1 MIIEVDHN
9 NNEVRFLPREQ
20 EGSDLPKYTIVNKV
34 KNTHECQDILDQFLS
49 FILEFQVD
57 GIRLDSIS
65 EDNKKTVNEWQ
76 TVDLRRPIPAD
87 TLGIDRPAAVVPRAV
102 SGGFRSGFR
111 GRLGPNFPAV
121 ERRKMITTKELI
133 AMLQTVDPK
142 GDRQVIPNFY

>member
-65 EDNKKTVNEWQ
+65 EDNKKTVNEW
-76 TVDLRRPIPAD
+76 
-87 TLGIDRPAAVVPRAV
+87 
-102 SGGFRSGFR
+102 
-111 GRLGPNFPAV
+111 
-121 ERRKMITTKELI
+121 
-133 AMLQTVDPK
+133 
-142 GDRQVIPNFY
+142 